1 MDLNIGKYK
10 SVKMAIVRMT
20 NERDIYINFNTESTA
35 LCLESLGQL
44 WNLVVLELTET
55 DENYE
60 ADHKAMDKMEECK
73 LPIKVVSVLR
83 RNLESGSSAAGSS
96 GGPMAKKALLESNPL
111 LRELNS
117 QLSDMNRSELMEMY
131 NFAMHLKSKRT
142 LLPTPPPSVMES

>member
-10 SVKMAIVRMT
+10 SVKMAIVRLT

-60 ADHKAMDKMEECK
+60 ADHNAMEKMEECK
-73 LPIKVVSVLR
+73 IPIKVVSVLR
-83 RNLESGSSAAGSS
+83 RNLEHSGSGNA
-96 GGPMAKKALLESNPL
+96 GPMAKKMMMAESNPM
-111 LRELNS
+111 LRELTS
-117 QLSDMNRSELMEMY
+117 QLHDMSQAELMEMY

-142 LLPTPPPSVMES
+142 LLPKLRATMES